1 MKEKVVTKVVTK
13 WMFKYHFSSFY
24 WRKNT
29 PNAWLYTLKIY
40 YQFDRPLFFFFLN
53 YLNTDMHSISIQFYI
68 ISKVFPSSSYSIF
81 LSTKTCN
88 LLLVDQNYGSVKSH
102 TLTYLVS
109 HRKLPTLYCTTQY
122 LPFSILKL
130 IKSSTICRYLIS
142 WNRNYY
148 SKEKKNY

>member
-1 MKEKVVTKVVTK
+1 LSQNECSNIISLLFIDVRTHLMLGCI
-13 WMFKYHFSSFY
+13 H
-24 WRKNT
+24 WR
-29 PNAWLYTLKIY
+29 YTVNLIG
-40 YQFDRPLFFFFLN
+40 PLFFFLN